1 MDHNAYQLLALGAR
15 YWFVLLAAVLVWRG
29 AAALLHEHYRRK
41 KLLKK
46 LPDAGMVGEMRDI
59 DNDRAYPLPREGVL
73 GGGRACDIRLRGLR
87 RRDINFAF
95 VEGKGLLLTPCHSRG
110 EVLLDGAPLGKGG
123 YALHGAMLRVGGYT
137 LRIRLFAGLNVPR
150 PAPYEEHWH
159 SAYEDEELYAPEYA
173 AFAAAQL
180 GCAPYSEGAYDQ
192 PGMPVPPAFQAFD
205 TLSMPAV
212 NAAPQ
217 PVYPQHPVYPQPA
230 CPPQPVYPDPA
241 QAAYAQP
248 AQPVY
253 PAQTAYPAAPPE
265 EDAAAPAPFD
275 GGMYAP
281 KAEEIP
287 APFEAPRRHRRS
299 DRRQGK

>member
-41 KLLKK
+41 KLLKM

-110 EVLLDGAPLGKGG
+110 GVLLDGAPLGKGG

-159 SAYEDEELYAPEYA
+159 SA
-173 AFAAAQL
+173 
-180 GCAPYSEGAYDQ
+180 
-192 PGMPVPPAFQAFD
+192 
-205 TLSMPAV
+205 
-212 NAAPQ
+212 
-217 PVYPQHPVYPQPA
+217 
-230 CPPQPVYPDPA
+230 
-241 QAAYAQP
+241 
-248 AQPVY
+248 
-253 PAQTAYPAAPPE
+253 
-265 EDAAAPAPFD
+265 
-275 GGMYAP
+275 
-281 KAEEIP
+281 
-287 APFEAPRRHRRS
+287 
-299 DRRQGK
+299 

>member
-87 RRDINFAF
+87 RRDIICAF
-95 VEGKGLLLTPCHSRG
+95 VEVLGLLLSSGVCRG
-110 EVLLDGAPLGKGG
+110 VVLLDGLPLVKGG

-173 AFAAAQL
+173 AAQL

-192 PGMPVPPAFQAFD
+192 PGMPVPPAFQTFD

-217 PVYPQHPVYPQPA
+217 PVYPQQPA

-253 PAQTAYPAAPPE
+253 PAQAAYPAAPAE

-299 DRRQGK
+299 DWWQGK